1 MSEMTNISEISIEK
15 RVFGPGIV
23 VWGVGSLKLVRMM
36 GKNMPG
42 GMVVRLPRVK
52 MCFLTFWVEH
62 VENRGISLHFRICR
76 K

>member
-1 MSEMTNISEISIEK
+1 
-15 RVFGPGIV
+15 
-23 VWGVGSLKLVRMM
+23 
-36 GKNMPG
+36 MPG

-76 K
+76 KLCKLVKNVTKNVFSARESLFEGQDR